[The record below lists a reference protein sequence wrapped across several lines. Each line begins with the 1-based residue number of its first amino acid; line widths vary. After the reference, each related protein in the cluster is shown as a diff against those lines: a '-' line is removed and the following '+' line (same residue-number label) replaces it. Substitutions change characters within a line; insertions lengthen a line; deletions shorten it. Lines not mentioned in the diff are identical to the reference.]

1 MKKLQQAFTLIELM
15 IVVAIIGILAAMAL
29 PTYQDYV
36 KRAHI
41 SEGLILSTGVKTRV
55 MEYFSINGSL
65 PQASDISTTLTG
77 NAVTSITVGAEGVI
91 TIIYNEKVDKD
102 GKNNMLTLTPNS
114 SGESISWTCASAT
127 TDGVDPDY
135 LPSRCRAKAE

>member
-41 SEGLILSTGVKTRV
+41 SEGLILSTGVKTSV
-55 MEYFSINGSL
+55 MEYFSSNGSF
-65 PQASDISTTLTG
+65 PQATDISTTLTG
-77 NAVTSITVGAEGVI
+77 NAVTSITVGADGVI
-91 TIIYNEKVDKD
+91 TIEYNAKVDIT
-102 GKNNMLTLTPNS
+102 NNKLTLTPKD
-114 SGESISWTCASAT
+114 SGGSILWICAAAT
-127 TDGVDPDY
+127 ADGVDSDY
-135 LPSRCRAKAE
+135 LPSRCR

>member
-1 MKKLQQAFTLIELM
+1 M

-41 SEGLILSTGVKTRV
+41 SEGLILSTGIKTSV
-55 MEYFSINGSL
+55 MEYFSSNGTF
-65 PQASDISTTLTG
+65 PQATDISTTITG
-77 NAVTSITVGAEGVI
+77 NAVTSITVGTDGVI
-91 TIIYNEKVDKD
+91 TIEYNAKVD
-102 GKNNMLTLTPNS
+102 GTNNKLILTPND
-114 SGESISWTCASAT
+114 SGESISWICASAT

-135 LPSRCRAKAE
+135 LPSRCR

>member
-55 MEYFSINGSL
+55 MEYFSSNGSL
-65 PQASDISTTLTG
+65 PQATDISTTHTG
-77 NAVTSITVGAEGVI
+77 NAVASITVCADGVI
-91 TIIYNEKVDKD
+91 TIIYNEKVYKD
-102 GKNNMLTLTPNS
+102 GKNNTLTLTPNS
-114 SGESISWTCASAT
+114 SGESISWICASAT
-127 TDGVDPDY
+127 TGGVDPDY
-135 LPSRCRAKAE
+135 LPSRCR